1 MKGFAAAII
10 LFILC
15 FNWFGY
21 STVVFFMQQKADV
34 QLEASLDTKSIKES
48 ELFEIKI
55 PLHLPYQT
63 NWANYERYD
72 GEVKLDGTIYKYV
85 KRKVTADTLHLM
97 CIKNTKKMEYE
108 NAKSEFYRNT
118 NDLSS
123 KNNPQKTPSIVFKK
137 MVIES
142 DHFLFNT
149 NIRHWATFMDRNY
162 FSLATASACDAH
174 LISPKQPP
182 DGTLA

>member
-21 STVVFFMQQKADV
+21 STVVFLMQQKADV

-85 KRKVTADTLHLM
+85 KRKVTADTLHL
-97 CIKNTKKMEYE
+97 CGW
-108 NAKSEFYRNT
+108 AARRHRPARRCADRWRRRSGRARGRR
-118 NDLSS
+118 
-123 KNNPQKTPSIVFKK
+123 Q
-137 MVIES
+137 ES
-142 DHFLFNT
+142 P
-149 NIRHWATFMDRNY
+149 RSR
-162 FSLATASACDAH
+162 
-174 LISPKQPP
+174 
-182 DGTLA
+182 

>member
-1 MKGFAAAII
+1 VKGFAAAII

-34 QLEASLDTKSIKES
+34 QLEATLDTKSIKES

-108 NAKSEFYRNT
+108 NAKSEFYKGA
-118 NDLSS
+118 NDLTS
-123 KNNPQKTPSIVFKK
+123 KNNSKKAPSITIKK
-137 MVIES
+137 MVV
-142 DHFLFNT
+142 DADNVLFELSTKQIILEENS
-149 NIRHWATFMDRNY
+149 Y
-162 FSLATASACDAH
+162 FPSRSRSTSDAH

>member
-1 MKGFAAAII
+1 M
-10 LFILC
+10 
-15 FNWFGY
+15 
-21 STVVFFMQQKADV
+21 
-34 QLEASLDTKSIKES
+34 EAMLDKKSINETD
-48 ELFEIKI
+48 LFELKI

-63 NWANYERYD
+63 TWANYERYD

-108 NAKSEFYRNT
+108 NAKSEFYKGA
-118 NDLSS
+118 NDLTS
-123 KNNPQKTPSIVFKK
+123 KNNSKKAPSITIKK
-137 MVIES
+137 ILV
-142 DHFLFNT
+142 DADNVLFELSPKQIIMGEN
-149 NIRHWATFMDRNY
+149 NY
-162 FSLATASACDAH
+162 FPFRAKSISNPH

>member
-1 MKGFAAAII
+1 
-10 LFILC
+10 
-15 FNWFGY
+15 
-21 STVVFFMQQKADV
+21 MQQKADM

-85 KRKVTADTLHLM
+85 KRKVTSDTLHLM
-97 CIKNTKKMEYE
+97 CIRNTKKMEYE
-108 NAKSEFYRNT
+108 NAKSEFYKGA
-118 NDLSS
+118 NDLTS
-123 KNNPQKTPSIVFKK
+123 KNNSKKTPSITIKK
-137 MVIES
+137 MVV
-142 DHFLFNT
+142 DADNVLFYIGIKEKILGEN
-149 NIRHWATFMDRNY
+149 NFYPSRAGSISN
-162 FSLATASACDAH
+162 AH

-182 DGTLA
+182 DGFLA

>member
-1 MKGFAAAII
+1 
-10 LFILC
+10 
-15 FNWFGY
+15 
-21 STVVFFMQQKADV
+21 MQQKADV

-85 KRKVTADTLHLM
+85 KRKVTSDTLHLM
-97 CIKNTKKMEYE
+97 CIRNTKKMEYE
-108 NAKSEFYRNT
+108 NAKSEFYKGA
-118 NDLSS
+118 NDLTS
-123 KNNPQKTPSIVFKK
+123 KNNSKKTPSITIKK
-137 MVIES
+137 MVV
-142 DHFLFNT
+142 DADNVLFYIGIKEKILGEN
-149 NIRHWATFMDRNY
+149 NFYPSRAGSISN
-162 FSLATASACDAH
+162 AH

-182 DGTLA
+182 DCFLA

>member
-1 MKGFAAAII
+1 MKRFAAAII
-10 LFILC
+10 LVILC

-21 STVVFFMQQKADV
+21 SSIISFMQRKADV
-34 QLEASLDTKSIKES
+34 QMEAMLDKKSIKETD
-48 ELFEIKI
+48 LFELKI

-63 NWANYERYD
+63 SWANYERYD
-72 GEVKLDGTIYKYV
+72 GEVKLNGTIYKYV
-85 KRKVTADTLHLM
+85 KRKITDDTLHLM

-108 NAKSEFYRNT
+108 NAKRDFYKNT

-123 KNNPQKTPSIVFKK
+123 NNSQKTPSLVFKK
-137 MVIES
+137 IGIES
-142 DHFLFNT
+142 DHFLFDMNMNHQT
-149 NIRHWATFMDRNY
+149 TLVEQDY
-162 FSLATASACDAH
+162 FSVVVGNASEPH

>member
-10 LFILC
+10 LFSLC

-72 GEVKLDGTIYKYV
+72 
-85 KRKVTADTLHLM
+85 
-97 CIKNTKKMEYE
+97 EYE
-108 NAKSEFYRNT
+108 NAKSDFYRNT